1 MYCLNLKY
9 QIKKMNDLFIIQNC
23 INSEAILAFKAK
35 AINYNKFKKF
45 MYYGIEKE
53 WTSNLDTEEKLAI
66 QLLNKNSELFKNYPS
81 NESRKILNLVRDY
94 TVFFIPYF
102 ISTEA
107 IEEYLVFAENII
119 DKRKKFNVHLYL
131 NGQFPHVEKFVSEI
145 PFVNIIEQDKIQKGD
160 MLIGTQ
166 DQISNIDILEDLSDY
181 ILALNCRD
189 RSIEIGPL
197 VNIRKFEIPE
207 YMNIVSDENN
217 YSIMNHEEL
226 LICFFLERILFIQL
240 FKLYNKMR
248 QNEFF
253 PTRNKVCIN
262 RMDLQGYSEA
272 VTLYPKYLSKLS
284 V

>member
-9 QIKKMNDLFIIQNC
+9 QIKKMNDIFIIQNC
-23 INSEAILAFKAK
+23 INSEAIIAFKVK
-35 AINYNKFKKF
+35 ALNYNKFKKF

-53 WTSNLDTEEKLAI
+53 RTSHLEPEEKLAM
-66 QLLNKNSELFKNYPS
+66 QLLNRNPKLFKKYS
-81 NESRKILNLVRDY
+81 QNESKKILNLVRDY

-107 IEEYLVFAENII
+107 IEEYLIFSENII
-119 DKRKKFNVHLYL
+119 DQRKKFNVHLYL

-145 PFVNIIEQDKIQKGD
+145 PFVNIIEEDKVEKGD

-166 DQISNIDILEDLSDY
+166 NQISHIEILEDLSYY

-189 RSIEIGPL
+189 RNIEIGPL

-207 YMNIVSDENN
+207 YMNLESDENN
-217 YSIMNHEEL
+217 FSIMNHEEL

-240 FKLYNKMR
+240 FELYNKIR

-272 VTLYPKYLSKLS
+272 VTLYPKYLNKL
-284 V
+284 